1 MRNEKDSFLITCCFT
16 ISQFLCFQLSLA
28 NLCAGV
34 AWREFRL
41 CRSDRALAVCLGT
54 LRTAAAVEGGVA
66 ARAALADLHRLLAV
80 LRAAPGAHVRFPSG
94 EKDPVARAAAENG
107 PLEFAADAFK

>member
-1 MRNEKDSFLITCCFT
+1 M
-16 ISQFLCFQLSLA
+16 CFQLSLA
-28 NLCAGV
+28 NLCTGV

-41 CRSDRALAVCLGT
+41 CRADRALAVCLGT
-54 LRTAAAVEGGVA
+54 LRTAAAVEGGGVA

>member
-1 MRNEKDSFLITCCFT
+1 M
-16 ISQFLCFQLSLA
+16 
-28 NLCAGV
+28 
-34 AWREFRL
+34 
-41 CRSDRALAVCLGT
+41 
-54 LRTAAAVEGGVA
+54 A